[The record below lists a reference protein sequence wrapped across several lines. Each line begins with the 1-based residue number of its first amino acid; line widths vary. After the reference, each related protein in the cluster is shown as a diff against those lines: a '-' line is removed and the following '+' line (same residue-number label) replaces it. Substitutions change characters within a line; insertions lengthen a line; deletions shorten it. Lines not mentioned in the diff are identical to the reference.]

1 VDAVQPHHR
10 IPVIDAMFFKR
21 LMRAFFY
28 LLYHPFAFAY
38 DLVAATVSFGYWKN
52 WIMTVLPLIKG
63 TRVLE
68 LGHGPGHLQR
78 VLLDRGLFA
87 VGLDESR
94 QMGKHAKRQ
103 LDRSARLTRGHAQ
116 AIPFAD
122 KSFQTIVTTF
132 PTEYIF
138 DARTLS
144 EIMRCISDEGRLI
157 VLPVAW
163 PKSPLLR
170 WLYRVTG
177 ESPSEL
183 NESLKSRL
191 VQPFINAGFITE
203 VQLVEVKSS
212 LLLIVLAKKR
222 GV

>member
-1 VDAVQPHHR
+1 
-10 IPVIDAMFFKR
+10 
-21 LMRAFFY
+21 
-28 LLYHPFAFAY
+28 
-38 DLVAATVSFGYWKN
+38 
-52 WIMTVLPLIKG
+52 MTVLPLING

-78 VLLDRGLFA
+78 VLLNRGLFA
-87 VGLDESR
+87 VGLDESE
-94 QMGKHAKRQ
+94 QMGKLAKRQ
-103 LDRSARLTRGHAQ
+103 LGQSAKLTRGLAQ
-116 AIPFAD
+116 AIPLAD
-122 KSFQTIVTTF
+122 KSFQTIVATF

-144 EIMRCISDEGRLI
+144 EIKRCISDEGRLI

-163 PKSPLLR
+163 PKSPLLK

-177 ESPSEL
+177 ESPLEL

-191 VQPFINAGFITE
+191 TQPFIKAGFITE
-203 VQLVEVKSS
+203 LQLFEVKSS
-212 LLLIVLAKKR
+212 VLLIVLARKR